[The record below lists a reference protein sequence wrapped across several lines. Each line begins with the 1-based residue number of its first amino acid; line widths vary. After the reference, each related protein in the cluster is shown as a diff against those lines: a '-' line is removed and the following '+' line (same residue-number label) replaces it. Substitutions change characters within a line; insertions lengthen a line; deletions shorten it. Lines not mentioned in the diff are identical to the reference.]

1 MSELVSVLESLR
13 QQKIKDSLFEFCKN
27 IPIPGTPVND
37 LEDCDKFYAE
47 ILTPAQHQQILIDRL
62 QDVAD
67 GKIKRLMVM
76 MPPGSAKSSYASVAF
91 PPWFMG
97 KYPNKNIIM
106 TTYGSDLARKFG
118 RKCRQ
123 IVRSK
128 EYVEAMGCG
137 LTGDNAAVDDWS
149 LTNGSTYMSG
159 GILSSI
165 TGNRADGIIIDD
177 PFKGREDA
185 DSEVIRKKTWD
196 EYQSSLMTRLKPKG
210 WQIIINTR
218 WHMADLSGQ
227 ILPENYKGESGWV
240 IAQDGSEWYV
250 LCIQAQCERDDD
262 PLGRKVGEYLWTDW
276 FPVTWWEQTKRTQ
289 STPSE
294 RNWSAL
300 YQQRPSPDA
309 GLIFL
314 SDWIRLWPAYLEND
328 DGSLKR
334 DDRGQPI
341 PNELPDFQ
349 MIFLSL
355 DGAFSEKT
363 TADYSCLLTL
373 GVFKATEGSP
383 RHSVM
388 LIDCYMEQVNYPTLR
403 DEVLLQYQKV
413 VGAKKQTVDGIIV
426 EDKASGSALIPELR
440 NALIPVYPFQPG
452 SLDKVARANLVSH
465 LVRDGFLWIPE
476 SDNLKRRGQ
485 PKKWLSKWYDQMIFF
500 PSAKHDDAVDA
511 TTQALS
517 VLDKMGFLRGK
528 SAPARELTFWEKKA
542 RGSYSGDA
550 VNTDGY

>member
-1 MSELVSVLESLR
+1 MRVLEEMR
-13 QQKIKDSLFEFCKN
+13 RRKIKDNFFEFCKN
-27 IPIPGTPVND
+27 ISIPGTPLND

-47 ILTPAQHQQILIDRL
+47 ILTPAPHQKLLIDRL

-91 PPWFMG
+91 PPWVMG
-97 KYPNKNIIM
+97 RFPNKNIIM

-123 IVRSK
+123 IVRSQ
-128 EYVEAMGCG
+128 EYKQSMNCE
-137 LTGDNAAVDDWS
+137 LTGDNAAADDWS
-149 LTNGSTYMSG
+149 LNNGSTYMSG

-240 IAQDGSEWYV
+240 TAQDGSEWYV

-262 PLGRKVGEYLWTDW
+262 PLGRKIGEYLWTDW
-276 FPVTWWEQTKRTQ
+276 FPVSWWEQTKRTQ
-289 STPSE
+289 SVPSE

-300 YQQRPSPDA
+300 YQQRPSPDQ

-314 SDWIRLWPAYLEND
+314 NDWFQLWPAD
-328 DGSLKR
+328 K
-334 DDRGQPI
+334 
-341 PNELPDFQ
+341 ELPEFVAVFQ
-349 MIFLSL
+349 SL

-363 TADYSCLLTL
+363 SADFSCLLTF
-373 GVFKATEGSP
+373 GVFLATEGSP

-388 LIDCYMEQVNYPTLR
+388 LLDCYMEQVNYPTLR
-403 DEVLLQYQKV
+403 DQVVKQYQNKF
-413 VGAKKQTVDGIIV
+413 GKTEKMVDGIIV

-440 NALIPVYPFQPG
+440 NARIPVYPYNPG

-465 LVRDGFLWIPE
+465 LIRDGYFWIPE
-476 SDNLKRRGQ
+476 SPRHKNR
-485 PKKWLSKWYDQMIFF
+485 PMSWLNKWYDQMIFF
-500 PSAKHDDAVDA
+500 PSAKHDDGVDA

-517 VLDKMGFLRGK
+517 MLDKMGYLRGA
-528 SAPARELTFWEKKA
+528 SAPERQLTYWERLA

-550 VNTDGY
+550 VNTDG